1 MHNLLLEFYYVQ
13 LEFVVIRV
21 AFLGLR
27 DNREP
32 YIEQSSAYQAARQ
45 QQRARYRRA
54 ALAKDCYKE
63 ELQQCILLS

>member
-1 MHNLLLEFYYVQ
+1 MHNPLLEFYYVQ

-32 YIEQSSAYQAARQ
+32 HIEQSSAY
-45 QQRARYRRA
+45 
-54 ALAKDCYKE
+54 
-63 ELQQCILLS
+63 

>member
-1 MHNLLLEFYYVQ
+1 MHNPLLEFYYVQ

-32 YIEQSSAYQAARQ
+32 YIEQSSAY
-45 QQRARYRRA
+45 
-54 ALAKDCYKE
+54 
-63 ELQQCILLS
+63 